1 MTPDLMDRKSNSTAA
16 RVLVFDAA
24 YDESMDQ
31 VIARVLEEFPLPWQG
46 KRVLIKPN
54 MLGPCAPEEGV
65 TTHPFL
71 VRAVARQLRQR
82 GAEVMV
88 GDNPGVQGYGLSENT
103 ARICGLVDAAEGCF
117 INLGH
122 NPVRYPV
129 SSRWLD
135 FIMIARDVLDADIV
149 VNLPKLKTHGL
160 TNISAAVKNTFGYV
174 VGGDK
179 MRVHSQATTPRRFAN
194 ALVDIYQIRPPELNI
209 MDAVVVMEG
218 NGPHHGSLRTLGKVL
233 ASENAVSLDAVA
245 IHLIGQEV
253 RSVPH
258 VEIAG
263 GRGLGEVDLSR
274 ISLNDKLIP
283 VTDFKLPTTFIPGL
297 TGVVL
302 NRFLSRWIN
311 CVPEIIK
318 ESCQACGICIKHCP
332 GEAIQMKADYPQV
345 DRDKCINCYC
355 CQEMCPEGAIRLSG
369 RTINILRSIYIP
381 K

>member
-1 MTPDLMDRKSNSTAA
+1 MDRKINPTTA
-16 RVLVFDAA
+16 RVLIFDAA
-24 YDESMDQ
+24 YDESMEQ
-31 VIARVLEEFPLPWQG
+31 VIARILDDLPLSWEGKKVL
-46 KRVLIKPN
+46 VKPN
-54 MLGPCAPEEGV
+54 ILGPCAPEEGV

-71 VRAVARQLRQR
+71 VRAVVRQLRQR
-82 GAEVMV
+82 GGKVIV
-88 GDNPGVQGYGLSENT
+88 GDNPGVQGYGDSENAGRT
-103 ARICGLVDAAEGCF
+103 CGLVDAAEGCF
-117 INLGH
+117 VNLGH
-122 NPVRYPV
+122 NPVRYQV
-129 SSRWLD
+129 SSRYLD
-135 FIMIARDVLDADIV
+135 SVMIAGDVLDADIV

-160 TNISAAVKNTFGYV
+160 TNITAAVKNTFGYV

-179 MRVHSQATTPRRFAN
+179 MRIHSQANTPRRFAE

-209 MDAVVVMEG
+209 LDAVVAMEG

-253 RSVPH
+253 KSVPH
-258 VEIAG
+258 VQIAG

-274 ISLNDKLIP
+274 ISLNGKLIP

-311 CVPEIIK
+311 CIPEIIK
-318 ESCQACGICIKHCP
+318 ESCRACGICVKHCP
-332 GEAIQMKADYPQV
+332 GEAMQMETGPPQI

-369 RTINILRSIYIP
+369 RTINVLRSIYSP
-381 K
+381 R